1 MTRPPDLK
9 ELDSQIEQLNQEKEA
24 AVAEQDFE
32 KAAHLRDQA
41 DKLKKKK
48 ETITREWR
56 EKSKEIDGVVDE
68 EVVREVIGKM
78 TGVPLTKINKDET
91 ARLMTME
98 DELHKQV
105 VSQHEAITAIAK
117 AVRKSRAG
125 LKDPKRPIGSFI
137 FAGPTGVG
145 KTLLAK
151 QLAKFMFGDEN
162 ALVQIDMSEYSEK
175 HNVSR
180 LIGAPPGYIGYEEG
194 GQLTEKIRR
203 RPYSVVL
210 LDEIEKA
217 HPEVWNMLL
226 QIMEEG
232 RLTDNVGR
240 TIDFKNTILIMTTN
254 IGADQII
261 GRRQLTDVFSR
272 RTEDATYEKMKETL
286 KQEMERNFRPEFLN
300 RVDDIIVFRSLT
312 KEDLKHII
320 DIELA

>member
-1 MTRPPDLK
+1 EALDAAVELSDRYISGRCLPDKAIDVIDEAGARVRLKAMTRPPDLK
-9 ELDSQIEQLNQEKEA
+9 ELDAQVEQLNQEKES

-48 ETITREWR
+48 ENLIKDWR
-56 EKSKEIDGVVDE
+56 DRSKEVDGVVDD
-68 EVVREVIGKM
+68 EVVNKM
-78 TGVPLTKINKDET
+78 TGVPLVKIGEDET
-91 ARLMTME
+91 KRLLSME
-98 DELHKQV
+98 DELHKYV
-105 VSQHEAITAIAK
+105 VSQHEPIVAIAR

-125 LKDPKRPIGSFI
+125 IKDPKRPIGSFI

-151 QLAKFMFGDEN
+151 RLAAFMFGDEN
-162 ALVQIDMSEYSEK
+162 ALVQIDMSEYMEK

-217 HPEVWNMLL
+217 HPDVWNMLL

-240 TIDFKNTILIMTTN
+240 VVDFKNTILIMTTN
-254 IGADQII
+254 IGADQIMV
-261 GRRQLTDVFSR
+261 GRAYGLAAARSQNA
-272 RTEDATYEKMKETL
+272 EANYAEMKGKL
-286 KQEMERNFRPEFLN
+286 K
-300 RVDDIIVFRSLT
+300 D
-312 KEDLKHII
+312 
-320 DIELA
+320 